1 MNAKKLGFGLM
12 RLPLTDPNDETSVDI
27 ELLKKLVDM
36 FLERGF
42 TYFDTAPVYCGG
54 MSEAAFKPCVAER
67 YPRESYTLTTKL
79 SPFSLRK
86 EKDVGDMFELQLK
99 RTGAGFF
106 DYYWLH
112 NINPAT
118 VGIFDRL
125 NCWDFIR
132 QKKEEG
138 LIRHIGFSFHGS
150 PEMLEQVL
158 TAHPEMEYV
167 QIQLNYL
174 DWNSDTIRSRECY
187 EVAER
192 FGKPVIVMEPVKG
205 GSLSKVP
212 GDLAAEFEKRSP
224 GSSPSSWA
232 IRFAASHKNVVMVL
246 SGMNSLAQMA
256 DNTSYMGNFT
266 PLSSEELAF
275 MEKAAEV
282 INRNILVPCTGCS
295 YCTDGCPKNIAIPKY
310 FSLLNA
316 EYQEKGVKGWTPQR
330 NYYMNLTSE
339 FGKAS
344 DCIKCGQCERKCPQH
359 LPIRKH
365 LETVVEYFE

>member
-12 RLPLTDPNDETSVDI
+12 RLPLTDPNDESSVDT

-36 FLERGF
+36 FIERGF

-54 MSEAAFKPCVAER
+54 MSEAAFKPCVADR

-79 SPFSLRK
+79 SPFGLRK
-86 EKDVGDMFELQLK
+86 KEDVSSLFELQLR
-99 RTGAGFF
+99 RTGVGFF

-112 NINPAT
+112 NINPVT
-118 VGIFDRL
+118 IEIFDRL

-132 QKKEEG
+132 EKQAQG

-150 PEMLEQVL
+150 PELLEQVL
-158 TAHPEMEYV
+158 TEHPDMEYV

-174 DWNSDTIRSRECY
+174 DWNSITIRSRECY
-187 EVAER
+187 EVSER
-192 FGKPVIVMEPVKG
+192 FGKLIIVMEPVKG
-205 GSLSKVP
+205 GSLSRVP
-212 GDLAAEFEKRSP
+212 AELEAEFRKRSP
-224 GSSPSSWA
+224 GSSPSSCA

-246 SGMNSLAQMA
+246 SGMNSLEQMD
-256 DNTSYMGNFT
+256 DNTSYMDSFT
-266 PLSSEELAF
+266 PLNDEELAF
-275 MEKAAEV
+275 MEKAAGI
-282 INRNILVPCTGCS
+282 INENIIIPCTGCS

-310 FSLLNA
+310 FSLVN
-316 EYQEKGVKGWTPQR
+316 EEHQEKGVKGWTPQQ
-330 NYYMNLTSE
+330 NYYMNLITE

-359 LPIRKH
+359 LPIREYLK
-365 LETVVEYFE
+365 TVVEYFE